1 MPNTF
6 FINTPGFRSPLIL
19 YQRGL
24 NVEGMKVSNGS
35 IWPADYRRANDRNR
49 RMFLLA
55 AHPGEGRFT

>member
-1 MPNTF
+1 
-6 FINTPGFRSPLIL
+6 
-19 YQRGL
+19 L